1 MMPAAVTD
9 VLARIAEI
17 SAPPVAATRF
27 ASMLAPAM
35 ATATPTT
42 AASAASTAT
51 ATTTT
56 GTGNDD
62 SVAQQATVVARA
74 GGPTTDPATD
84 TTVPVAPG
92 ALPAGAAQYGS
103 LIDAAA
109 TKNGVDPK
117 LLTALVWTESSF
129 HPEVVSPSGAIG
141 LAQLMPATA
150 ATLGVDPT
158 DPAQNL
164 DGAARFLAGL
174 QKQFGRAD
182 LALAA
187 YNAGPAAVQHAVGTG
202 AAADAVPGA
211 GYAATVLSRYRAL
224 GGSSVEAS

>member
-17 SAPPVAATRF
+17 SAPPAAATRF
-27 ASMLAPAM
+27 ASMLVPAM
-35 ATATPTT
+35 ATATPTA
-42 AASAASTAT
+42 AASADSTA
-51 ATTTT
+51 AATTT
-56 GTGNDD
+56 GTGTDD

-74 GGPTTDPATD
+74 GGPTTDATTD

-109 TKNGVDPK
+109 KKNGVDPK

-141 LAQLMPATA
+141 LAQLMPSTA

-174 QKQFGRAD
+174 QKQFGRSD

-187 YNAGPAAVQHAVGTG
+187 YNAGPAAVQHAVDAGTAVG
-202 AAADAVPGA
+202 AVPGA
-211 GYAATVLSRYRAL
+211 GYATTVLSRYRAL